1 MKKSYLY
8 ILLLIPLFLAFF
20 SISDGPNSWTQLLT
34 GAVVFNDA
42 IAINPTNSDIIYA
55 GTNGAGVYQTTNGGV
70 NWTQVNGG
78 LTDLA
83 VQTLAISN
91 SSPTTLYAGCITGG
105 IFKTTNSGANWTQ
118 VNTGITELGKTVQ
131 AIAVKKNDP
140 NTAVTCLFDGVN
152 NATTGVYKTT
162 DGGTSWGA
170 ATTGIGDNKNFLSMA
185 TNPGQPNTLYLG
197 SSFSSSPLLGVHI
210 YKSFNFGS
218 TWIDISDGMDTSYV
232 TTADPI
238 RAISISTIDSNTVF
252 IGRFFNSTNGGP
264 WLTTNAGANWFRIL
278 GGLPTTGLIRSVKIK
293 PGSNTEFY
301 IGGNGAGAVIG
312 GVLRTTNAGTNW
324 LSFNSGAMDS
334 TKTIRSLNF
343 RTTPDITL
351 YAGAAAGTIG
361 STPTGVFAYTF
372 VPPPPPPNKALLLP
386 TPGVNTNYVMIP
398 YASSMAGITSVTIEG
413 WMKIG
418 SLSTNNTLFNK
429 GGSSFDYQLG
439 VTTTGNPFFRAQ
451 SVITTCTTITL
462 TAGVWTH
469 LAATCDGSTV
479 KFYRN
484 GVMVYSQTGSSP
496 LGATATEMRIGR
508 GGSDPG
514 SGDIEEL
521 RLWSVVRSQG
531 QIDSNKCIK
540 YPSAFIGS
548 NTGLKGLWH
557 FDSTFVDSI
566 NGWNGTA
573 LGTVGFDTTSFP
585 IPGAD
590 CTIHYNGITQNGNL
604 IPTRFSLEQ
613 NYPNPFNPSTTIKF
627 GLPKGEFVEIVLYDV
642 IGRKVATLLSEP
654 KQPGTYEIKFD
665 AQNLATGVYFYKI
678 TAGDFTAVKK
688 MLLIK

>member
-8 ILLLIPLFLAFF
+8 ILLLIPLFLAYFP
-20 SISDGPNSWTQLLT
+20 ISDGPNSWTQLLS
-34 GAVVFNDA
+34 GATVFNDA

-83 VQTLAISN
+83 VQTLTISN

-105 IFKTTNSGANWTQ
+105 VFKTTNSGANWTQ
-118 VNTGITELGKTVQ
+118 VNTGITEVGKNVQ
-131 AIAVKKNDP
+131 AIAVKTNDP

-152 NATTGVYKTT
+152 NATVGVYKTT
-162 DGGTSWGA
+162 NGGTSWVPSIA
-170 ATTGIGDNKNFLSMA
+170 GIGDNKNFLSMA
-185 TNPGQPNTLYLG
+185 TNAGQPNTVYLG

-210 YKSFNFGS
+210 YKSFDFG
-218 TWIDISDGMDTSYV
+218 TNWQNISNGIDTSYV
-232 TTADPI
+232 TLADPV
-238 RAISISTIDSNTVF
+238 RDISISTVDSNRVF

-264 WLTTNAGANWFRIL
+264 WLTTNAGANWFPIL

-312 GVLRTTNAGTNW
+312 GVFKTTNAGTNW
-324 LSFNSGAMDS
+324 FSFNSGAMDS

-343 RTTPDITL
+343 RLTPDVTL
-351 YAGAAAGTIG
+351 YAGCAAGTIG

-386 TPGVNTNYVMIP
+386 TPGVNTNYVLVP
-398 YASSMAGITSVTIEG
+398 YQSSMAGITSVTIEA
-413 WMKIG
+413 WLKIG
-418 SLSTNNTLFNK
+418 GITTANTVLNK
-429 GGSSFDYQLG
+429 GGASFDYQLG
-439 VTTTGNPFFRAQ
+439 INATTANPFFRAQ
-451 SVITTCTTITL
+451 GIIVTCSTVTMTP
-462 TAGVWTH
+462 VWTH
-469 LAATCDGSTV
+469 LAVTSNGNTV
-479 KFYRN
+479 TFYRN
-484 GVMVYSQTGSSP
+484 GVMVYTQTTSSP
-496 LGATATEMRIGR
+496 LGTSANEIRIGR
-508 GGSDPG
+508 GNSDAG

-521 RLWSVVRSQG
+521 RLWSVARSQG

-540 YPSAFIGS
+540 YPSGFIGGT
-548 NTGLKGLWH
+548 TGLKAIWH
-557 FDSTFVDSI
+557 FDSTYTDSLS
-566 NGWNGTA
+566 GWNGTPQ
-573 LGTVGFDTTSFP
+573 GTVGFDTVSFP

-590 CTIHYNGITQNGNL
+590 CTIHFVGIEKNGNNV
-604 IPTRFSLEQ
+604 PTVYSLDQ
-613 NYPNPFNPSTTIKF
+613 NYPNPFNPSTTIRF
-627 GLPKGEFVEIVLYDV
+627 GLPKGEFVEMVLYD
-642 IGRKVATLLSEP
+642 ILGRKVATLVKEP
-654 KQPGTYEIKFD
+654 KQAGVYEIKFD
-665 AQNLATGVYFYKI
+665 AQNLATGVYFYKL